1 MVPTAT
7 RTSTSTSV
15 PRLPGT
21 SPSST
26 ASAGE
31 GASIQ
36 VWSDTELTAFDAP
49 QDARRRQG
57 SCCKGH
63 LGGVRAAAL
72 TADGCCSPA
81 TGRPDRATV
90 GHADRPAA
98 GHAGRPLPPVGGVA
112 LSASGEVVASG
123 KAKLTWAHW
132 VSPTAPVVTVRKA
145 CLN

>member
-1 MVPTAT
+1 MRHRMLVVAKCHVAKVTW
-7 RTSTSTSV
+7 V
-15 PRLPGT
+15 GPRCGPDGRRVLL
-21 SPSST
+21 
-26 ASAGE
+26 AS
-31 GASIQ
+31 
-36 VWSDTELTAFDAP
+36 D
-49 QDARRRQG
+49 
-57 SCCKGH
+57 
-63 LGGVRAAAL
+63 
-72 TADGCCSPA
+72 
-81 TGRPDRATV
+81 GRPDRATV